1 MNKYITAAIVAFV
14 FGILATELLGTW
26 GFFITVI
33 IVTLYLIYEELRE
46 IKNNSKGLASFN
58 EYIPCSVISER
69 ILNNGWFPLQN
80 L

>member
-14 FGILATELLGTW
+14 FGILATELLGPW

-46 IKNNSKGLASFN
+46 IKKELKRTSKF
-58 EYIPCSVISER
+58 
-69 ILNNGWFPLQN
+69 
-80 L
+80 